1 MYIVSMVSLM
11 NIHTYTTCTNRHSTI
26 RGQFSQVVKK
36 VSLMTFMNRQHSLSM
51 VSIMNIHGRRIVR
64 LVNTLDDFYQAV
76 VLDNQRNNTREKIQ
90 YFFTCVWNSQSVTDT
105 SLAFGTSRSGWWMA
119 KPSPFSIQEV
129 CRNFHG
135 LWRLKH
141 WKIRTSLT
149 DSDVKTFLEGEKTN
163 TRKEKPKVTYS

>member
-1 MYIVSMVSLM
+1 MHIVSMVSLM

-90 YFFTCVWNSQSVTDT
+90 YFFTCV
-105 SLAFGTSRSGWWMA
+105 
-119 KPSPFSIQEV
+119 
-129 CRNFHG
+129 
-135 LWRLKH
+135 
-141 WKIRTSLT
+141 
-149 DSDVKTFLEGEKTN
+149 
-163 TRKEKPKVTYS
+163 